1 MPGRIVLYGATG
13 YTGALTAQAM
23 VASGTRPVLAGRD
36 QNRLSA
42 LAARLSQ
49 AGDGTELE
57 TAVAAA
63 DGPGPLRD
71 LIGPGD
77 VLVSTAGP
85 FMKVGRPVVA
95 AAVDAGAVYLDSTGE
110 PPFIRQV
117 FEEFGPR
124 AERTGAVLLTAF
136 GYDYVPG
143 NLAGALALQAAGP
156 AAARVRVGYFARGD
170 MRRGTSA
177 GTRASATGVLL
188 EPGYAFRGGR
198 IVSERT
204 AAHVTSFMV
213 DGKEREA
220 LSIGSSEHFALPR
233 LRRAARAD
241 GVPAQVPL
249 TDVGVYLGWSGRAS
263 RLVHYGS
270 VLATPVSSLP
280 GVRWTLDAAARR
292 IQRSRAV
299 PGPAGAIRSDVVAVA
314 GDPNGKDLAVVHL
327 TGGDPYSFT
336 ASILAWAAGQAAADG
351 VRPAGA
357 LGPVEAFGTDI
368 LERACA
374 DAGFRREHA
383 DQILGPT
390 GPTAPSCA
398 EVDHLRAA
406 TPGAG
411 PPVKRPES

>member
-23 VASGTRPVLAGRD
+23 VASGARPVLAGRD
-36 QNRLSA
+36 QSRLSA
-42 LAARLSQ
+42 LAARISP

-57 TAVAAA
+57 TAVVAAE
-63 DGPGPLRD
+63 GPRPLRD
-71 LIGPGD
+71 LIGAGD

-95 AAVDAGAVYLDSTGE
+95 AAVDAGAVYLDSSGE

-117 FEEFGPR
+117 FEEFGPP

-156 AAARVRVGYFARGD
+156 AATRVEVGYFVRGD
-170 MRRGTSA
+170 IRGATSA

-188 EPGYAFRGGR
+188 EPGYAFRSGR
-198 IVSERT
+198 IVTERT
-204 AAHVTSFMV
+204 AAHVTSFTV
-213 DGKEREA
+213 DGQNREA
-220 LSIGSSEHFALPR
+220 FSTGSSEQFALPR
-233 LRRAARAD
+233 LRRAD
-241 GVPAQVPL
+241 GLAAQAPL
-249 TDVGVYLGWSGRAS
+249 TDVDVYLGWLGRAT

-280 GVRWTLDAAARR
+280 GVRRALDMTARR
-292 IQRSRAV
+292 IQRSRAA
-299 PGPAGAIRSDVVAVA
+299 PGPAEAIRSDVVAVA
-314 GDPNGKDLAVVHL
+314 RAPSGRDLATVHL

-336 ASILAWAAGQAAADG
+336 ASILAWAAGQAAAGG

-357 LGPVEAFGTDI
+357 PGPVEAFGADL

-374 DAGFRREHA
+374 AAGFHREPA
-383 DQILGPT
+383 
-390 GPTAPSCA
+390 
-398 EVDHLRAA
+398 
-406 TPGAG
+406 
-411 PPVKRPES
+411 